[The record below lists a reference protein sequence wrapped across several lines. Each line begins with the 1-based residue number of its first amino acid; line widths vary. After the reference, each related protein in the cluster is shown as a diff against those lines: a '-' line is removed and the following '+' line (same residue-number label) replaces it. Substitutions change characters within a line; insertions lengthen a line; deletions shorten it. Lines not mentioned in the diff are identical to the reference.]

1 MFNQQLDRYE
11 QRVLKREN
19 SITVSYKK
27 KVARMLFIIVII
39 FIILHLPFTA
49 LIYMRTKLL
58 QNLVMNQLE
67 GGFYLLTCV
76 SHFSLYLNA
85 TANPIIYGLTN
96 DNFRRAYHQTPI
108 LPNLFTRWIHEFKQL
123 HQKKVF
129 THSFAFDFFKII
141 FHSNWFRFI
150 FRSINNKHVL
160 TQQNTFEKK
169 LRQPIQPII
178 HRPTLET
185 ALSPT
190 TSKIGANIS
199 QKQSIESKENLN

>member
-1 MFNQQLDRYE
+1 MDRYE

-49 LIYMRTKLL
+49 LIFMRTKLL

-67 GGFYLLTCV
+67 GGFYMLSCV

-96 DNFRRAYHQTPI
+96 DNFRRAYHQTPM
-108 LPNLFTRWIHEFKQL
+108 LPNILTRWIHGFKHL
-123 HQKKVF
+123 HQKKVLYAYF
-129 THSFAFDFFKII
+129 CFRYIAII
-141 FHSNWFRFI
+141 FHL
-150 FRSINNKHVL
+150 H
-160 TQQNTFEKK
+160 
-169 LRQPIQPII
+169 
-178 HRPTLET
+178 
-185 ALSPT
+185 
-190 TSKIGANIS
+190 
-199 QKQSIESKENLN
+199 

>member
-1 MFNQQLDRYE
+1 M
-11 QRVLKREN
+11 KREN

-58 QNLVMNQLE
+58 QNLVMNQLT
-67 GGFYLLTCV
+67 GGFYLLHCV

-108 LPNLFTRWIHEFKQL
+108 LPNLFTRWIHQFKQF

-129 THSFAFDFFKII
+129 YAYFHFCFNNFSFE
-141 FHSNWFRFI
+141 
-150 FRSINNKHVL
+150 SIL
-160 TQQNTFEKK
+160 LFSEQ
-169 LRQPIQPII
+169 
-178 HRPTLET
+178 
-185 ALSPT
+185 
-190 TSKIGANIS
+190 
-199 QKQSIESKENLN
+199 

>member
-1 MFNQQLDRYE
+1 MFHQQLDRYE

-67 GGFYLLTCV
+67 GGFYLLSCV
-76 SHFSLYLNA
+76 SQFSLYLNA

-108 LPNLFTRWIHEFKQL
+108 LPNLFSRWIHEFKQL
-123 HQKKVF
+123 HPKKVF
-129 THSFAFDFFKII
+129 CAYFRLYFYIVII
-141 FHSNWFRFI
+141 FQSNWFCDI
-150 FRSINNKHVL
+150 FFSFYKQFTEYSREKAPSTDSTNYSSSHIGNSAKSDYK
-160 TQQNTFEKK
+160 QNR
-169 LRQPIQPII
+169 RQYIAKTV
-178 HRPTLET
+178 HR
-185 ALSPT
+185 
-190 TSKIGANIS
+190 K
-199 QKQSIESKENLN
+199 